1 MAMQHPSLVR
11 MCKYQ
16 GAKLHLYGNVRTLQL
31 PLVEPRMSK
40 VIALFFKHI
49 SIILINYNQES

>member
-16 GAKLHLYGNVRTLQL
+16 GAKRLYGNVRTLQL

-40 VIALFFKHI
+40 VIALF
-49 SIILINYNQES
+49 L